1 MSIRPVDLN
10 GMVQRSQDV
19 GTLKQQED
27 AKPMVDQ
34 QNIQTHVGKQGEQK
48 LKQVVHADDANEQEY
63 RYDAKEKGNSQYE
76 QQKNKK
82 RDRKKEDGKIKTK
95 GMSGGFDIRI

>member
-27 AKPMVDQ
+27 AKPMVDHIAQ
-34 QNIQTHVGKQGEQK
+34 Q
-48 LKQVVHADDANEQEY
+48 
-63 RYDAKEKGNSQYE
+63 
-76 QQKNKK
+76 
-82 RDRKKEDGKIKTK
+82 
-95 GMSGGFDIRI
+95 

>member
-1 MSIRPVDLN
+1 MVRWNIRLQI
-10 GMVQRSQDV
+10 GW
-19 GTLKQQED
+19 T
-27 AKPMVDQ
+27 
-34 QNIQTHVGKQGEQK
+34 QK

-82 RDRKKEDGKIKTK
+82 RDRKKEDGKIKAK